1 MAPRSVGI
9 SPTTKYGQ
17 APLEPPSHTGLPGPP
32 TPLESGSR
40 SLFGA
45 THHLQTAGF
54 FEAGLSHPTNSRLG
68 VEVLPAGRFAL
79 HSEPKAASGGADAH
93 EAKVVCV
100 CEVSL
105 QGPRIR

>member
-1 MAPRSVGI
+1 MAPRLVGI
-9 SPTTKYGQ
+9 RPTAKYGQ

-40 SLFGA
+40 SPFGA
-45 THHLQTAGF
+45 ALHLQTAGSF
-54 FEAGLSHPTNSRLG
+54 GAGLSHRINPGLG

-93 EAKVVCV
+93 EAKACR
-100 CEVSL
+100 S
-105 QGPRIR
+105 